1 MIADAPVKPANSPQ
15 TAVSIDS
22 RLIKAVI
29 EGYLSEAPSEITG
42 RVRTAMR
49 SETGMDLAM
58 RSVFEACTLSA
69 LALTAPDMVYQSA
82 LADCLPLELDWART
96 MRAEIFEE
104 ALIDGVDG
112 GTRLSA
118 SVLGNRRSIG
128 LERLNSTE
136 FGAPTR

>member
-1 MIADAPVKPANSPQ
+1 MIADASVKSAESPS

-22 RLIKAVI
+22 RLIRAVI

-42 RVRTAMR
+42 RIRTAMR
-49 SETGMDLAM
+49 TEAGMDLAL

-69 LALTAPDMVYQSA
+69 LALTAPDLVYQA
-82 LADCLPLELDWART
+82 AVGDCLPLESDWART
-96 MRAEIFEE
+96 MRSEIFEE
-104 ALIDGVDG
+104 SIVDGVDG
-112 GTRLSA
+112 GTKLSA
-118 SVLGNRRSIG
+118 LALKHRLSIG